1 MIGNDF
7 VNQEKELQNII
18 DYYKRLVDAK
28 LKMLEDEEIELLIS
42 ERDSIHDIISSLPD
56 NEAGA
61 YEERI
66 RSIDY
71 NLVSQI
77 DTVDMSRFNHTEY
90 APELWWWHLSKFSDL
105 TSEQKSTL

>member
-1 MIGNDF
+1 M
-7 VNQEKELQNII
+7 NQEKELQNII
-18 DYYKRLVDAK
+18 DYYERLVDAK